1 MASTDPSMISDPEE
15 QKWVGEIEEI
25 LNHLLEINVETP
37 HVSVFQ
43 LPETITTKKPEAYA
57 PQQVGLGPIHH
68 FRPQTY
74 KKMEQKKLD
83 VLRKVLQD
91 NEIKDYKLIVLD
103 KVGKLVPIVRSCY
116 DMFLQGDDDSLA
128 WIFTIDGLFLLN
140 LLHSYGHVMDAEE
153 EVYQRILKRE
163 KEEEYRRLLEMEKE
177 EEYQRLLER
186 KRKDE
191 YQAVIKFMES
201 QKLNSENIT
210 EEKME
215 PDDLPSLISSQKEEI
230 VVYSVDKSIEIIE
243 ESDDFLRQK
252 DFSWTSENQIDQTE
266 HIIDLPPQRKQ
277 RQVFPARGLLA
288 QDREAVQDQ
297 IPQELFNNFPAPQ
310 QKTVK
315 VDLRRRLLAQDIM
328 MVENQ
333 IPLMVLKEINGAL
346 HQSSGSNSS
355 QSANTFSSSIFRFFC
370 ENHSP
375 LKLCPASK
383 APTSVDH
390 LLHYMYYSIVNNLPV
405 QESLRTNQSTTKEN
419 STGKVFDFVMK
430 LPTKEIVQVYEQT
443 ISALET
449 FTQSKILIPSAS
461 KLHDRAGFNFS
472 YTGLQ
477 KVRME
482 RNYIYLPC
490 LTLNSDSEVILR
502 NLIAYEALIN
512 NSNNYSP
519 FTEYMVLMCALIM
532 NVEDAKYLRKKD
544 VIKGELE
551 NDEVVKLFT
560 GMSNSITMK
569 KTKEKSKLQEMID
582 EVNKVYEK
590 GLRMKLHL
598 LLKKLARWLLVG
610 LRAIGGFVE
619 RSWKIVAFMV
629 SIVAV
634 FMLTWKAYC
643 DVFGCDTSTV
653 TLLPYA
659 SS

>member
-15 QKWVGEIEEI
+15 QKWVGEIKEI
-25 LNHLLEINVETP
+25 LNHMLEINVETP

-43 LPETITTKKPEAYA
+43 LPETITTKKPEAYE

-83 VLRKVLQD
+83 VVRKVLQD
-91 NEIKDYKLIVLD
+91 NGIKDFKITVLD
-103 KVGKLVPIVRSCY
+103 KVGKLVPVVRSCY
-116 DMFLQGDDDSLA
+116 DIFLQGDDDSLA
-128 WIFTIDGLFLLN
+128 WIFAIDGLFLLN
-140 LLHSYGHVMDAEE
+140 LFGSYGHVMDAEE
-153 EVYQRILKRE
+153 EGFQRFLKS
-163 KEEEYRRLLEMEKE
+163 
-177 EEYQRLLER
+177 
-186 KRKDE
+186 
-191 YQAVIKFMES
+191 MES
-201 QKLNSENIT
+201 PKLISGNII

-215 PDDLPSLISSQKEEI
+215 PDDLPSLISSQNEKI

-243 ESDDFLRQK
+243 ESDVFLRQK
-252 DFSWTSENQIDQTE
+252 DFKVISENHIDQTE
-266 HIIDLPPQRKQ
+266 HIIDLPPKSKQRKVGPQ
-277 RQVFPARGLLA
+277 RRLLA
-288 QDREAVQDQ
+288 QDRVTVQDQ
-297 IPQELFNNFPAPQ
+297 IPQILLKKSPAR
-310 QKTVK
+310 QKKSVK
-315 VDLRRRLLAQDIM
+315 VDPRRRLLAQDIM

-355 QSANTFSSSIFRFFC
+355 HSANTFSPSIFRSFC

-375 LKLCPASK
+375 FNLCPPSQS
-383 APTSVDH
+383 PTSVDH

-405 QESLRTNQSTTKEN
+405 EVEESHDTDQLANKLRPSSTKEN
-419 STGKVFDFVMK
+419 STGKAFDFVMK

-461 KLHDRAGFNFS
+461 KLHDRAGFTF
-472 YTGLQ
+472 YYQGFQ
-477 KVRME
+477 KVSMIGN
-482 RNYIYLPC
+482 NYIYLPP

-512 NSNNYSP
+512 NSNNSP
-519 FTEYMVLMCALIM
+519 FTEYMGLMCALIV
-532 NVEDAKYLRKKD
+532 NVEDAKYLRETG

-551 NDEVVKLFT
+551 NEEVVKLFT

-590 GLRMKLHL
+590 GLTMKSHS

-619 RSWKIVAFMV
+619 GSWKIVAFMV
-629 SIVAV
+629 SIVTV
-634 FMLTWKAYC
+634 FMLTSKAYC
-643 DVFGCDTSTV
+643 DVYGCDKTTV